1 MCRLLFLV
9 NKINKIMQKLGL
21 FGGSFNPPHNGHV
34 HIAQAFVDELQLDN
48 VIFLPAGNP
57 YHKSSLH
64 IDAEHRWQM
73 TQYIIELDSRFAAS
87 DVDLNRAGAT
97 YTIDTIN
104 IFRQFY
110 PQAEL
115 WWLMGMDSLMTLHTW
130 KHWQTLARQVNI
142 AVAARAGQ
150 MLTQLPHALHDYVGN
165 ALQTGSLYF
174 LNAPMLDISSTQIRA
189 ALAQQQDVSAWLPK
203 TVAYYVQQQK
213 LYQNPNTAA

>member
-1 MCRLLFLV
+1 
-9 NKINKIMQKLGL
+9 MQKLGL

-165 ALQTGSLYF
+165 ALQTGSLHF

-213 LYQNPNTAA
+213 LYQNPNTAV

>member
-130 KHWQTLARQVNI
+130 KHWQTLVRQVNI

-203 TVAYYVQQQK
+203 TVADYVQQQK